1 MWSAPED
8 DEEKGKRE
16 AGGGRKGTRRKSER
30 GEMVEEGIVHACVR
44 FLRSTCHWLFI
55 FLSVGFFETTLKQTH
70 CCYATFENCFKPV

>member
-30 GEMVEEGIVHACVR
+30 GEMVEEGMRACVCAFPQIYLSLVVYFSVCR
-44 FLRSTCHWLFI
+44 LLRNNTKTDSLLLCDF
-55 FLSVGFFETTLKQTH
+55 
-70 CCYATFENCFKPV
+70 